1 MILGKWCL
9 HTGSQLSVNSW
20 DEESS
25 GVNLCTQY
33 WKSDAWGLVS
43 NSASDPELNR
53 PWDKALSMFLVGDA
67 LGLRFC
73 GSLMF
78 RHNNAFQAQA
88 KIIYFFKNGTLH
100 SSVCERM
107 SSTPFHVLPEHV
119 QEHCEEHWNWDR
131 AKHEH
136 RKLPKSRNRYKF
148 MQLIKSEDDKW
159 CKSYK
164 IIQTWFL
171 RYSTLK

>member
-1 MILGKWCL
+1 
-9 HTGSQLSVNSW
+9 
-20 DEESS
+20 
-25 GVNLCTQY
+25 
-33 WKSDAWGLVS
+33 
-43 NSASDPELNR
+43 
-53 PWDKALSMFLVGDA
+53 MFLVGDA

-119 QEHCEEHWNWDR
+119 QEHCEEHWNWDT
-131 AKHEH
+131 
-136 RKLPKSRNRYKF
+136 
-148 MQLIKSEDDKW
+148 SE
-159 CKSYK
+159 
-164 IIQTWFL
+164 QNM
-171 RYSTLK
+171 STENCQKAGTGTNSCS